1 MRSLKILIL
10 QLSIKTLTI
19 SICPK
24 IPVNVNI
31 SYYYLYWNIFRNRL
45 GVIPQDPFIFHGPV
59 KVNLDPDPTSDHSEM
74 ELWSALKSAS
84 IADTI
89 KALGGLDAV
98 IKPQSMSVGQRQ
110 LLCIA
115 RAILHRPKVILKKN
129 VLLLFQYIFF

>member
-1 MRSLKILIL
+1 M
-10 QLSIKTLTI
+10 
-19 SICPK
+19 
-24 IPVNVNI
+24 
-31 SYYYLYWNIFRNRL
+31 

-115 RAILHRPKVILKKN
+115 RAILHRPKVI
-129 VLLLFQYIFF
+129 